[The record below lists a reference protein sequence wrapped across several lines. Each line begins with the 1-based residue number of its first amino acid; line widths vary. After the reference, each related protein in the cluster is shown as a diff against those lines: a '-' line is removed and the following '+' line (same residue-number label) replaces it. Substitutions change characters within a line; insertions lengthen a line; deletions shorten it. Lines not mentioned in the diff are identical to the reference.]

1 MNCVSARSNRRLSR
15 ITAEAHIATS
25 HSNHSRLIGPIHLLQ
40 ARTGTSD
47 KAPVHLLQ
55 LGPQNHST
63 AVESQPNHSHI
74 APETKPNHS
83 HITAASQPNHSHM
96 TGTQEPNPLISN
108 SENSPIHVFQILT
121 HRRSVYFRITAESQ
135 PNHFYI
141 RTGSQPLRNRR
152 SACFRLG
159 RQPNHSHIKPE
170 SEPLRVRQSACFVL

>member
-74 APETKPNHS
+74 
-83 HITAASQPNHSHM
+83 TAASQPNHSHM
-96 TGTQEPNPLISN
+96 TGTQEPNPLVSN
-108 SENSPIHVFQILT
+108 SENSPIHVFQVLT
-121 HRRSVYFRITAESQ
+121 HRRSVCFGITAESQ

-152 SACFRLG
+152 SA
-159 RQPNHSHIKPE
+159 
-170 SEPLRVRQSACFVL
+170 

>member
-55 LGPQNHST
+55 LAPQNQRT
-63 AVESQPNHSHI
+63 AVESQ
-74 APETKPNHS
+74 PNHS

-141 RTGSQPLRNRR
+141 RTGSQTLRNRR
-152 SACFRLG
+152 SACFKLG
-159 RQPNHSHIKPE
+159 RQPNHSQIKPE

>member
-1 MNCVSARSNRRLSR
+1 MRISSCGFLFVMTSGWPPLIICAVQISKCPEPQHCSR
-15 ITAEAHIATS
+15 ITAE
-25 HSNHSRLIGPIHLLQ
+25 
-40 ARTGTSD
+40 
-47 KAPVHLLQ
+47 
-55 LGPQNHST
+55 PQPH
-63 AVESQPNHSHI
+63 HSHI

-96 TGTQEPNPLISN
+96 TGTQEPNPLVWN

-121 HRRSVYFRITAESQ
+121 HRRSVCFRITAESQ

-152 SACFRLG
+152 SACFKLG
-159 RQPNHSHIKPE
+159 RQPNHSQIKPE